1 MDHLRSQFQFSD
13 NSSDGSSKEPPP
25 GAPPHTGRSLHDLHG
40 GHVHHHGGLT
50 VEDVESP
57 QFKSKMTVD
66 ETDKQA
72 IIRHPLYPLLV
83 MLLKKCDEATQSIDV
98 PSLES
103 IDSEVRLYFQQQ
115 NDDWS
120 PTLSDSDETNE
131 LMVMA
136 IQILR
141 FHLIELKKVQ
151 ELCDTFCHK
160 YISTLKHKLQADQ
173 LPPVYGAENE
183 DSDDSGSGSSRSGG
197 HHHLI
202 SHSPDHIRTLPE
214 RHSKMWNPSS
224 DAATRIIF

>member
-1 MDHLRSQFQFSD
+1 MDNLRSHFQFIASPSAAED
-13 NSSDGSSKEPPP
+13 SPDSSSSKEIPYPPP
-25 GAPPHTGRSLHDLHG
+25 S
-40 GHVHHHGGLT
+40 HHATKLSI
-50 VEDVESP
+50 EDIESP
-57 QFKSKMTVD
+57 QFRSKMTVD
-66 ETDKQA
+66 EADKQA

-183 DSDDSGSGSSRSGG
+183 DSDDSGSGSSRSG
-197 HHHLI
+197 HHLI

-214 RHSKMWNPSS
+214 RHSKMWNPN
-224 DAATRIIF
+224 DAATRVIF